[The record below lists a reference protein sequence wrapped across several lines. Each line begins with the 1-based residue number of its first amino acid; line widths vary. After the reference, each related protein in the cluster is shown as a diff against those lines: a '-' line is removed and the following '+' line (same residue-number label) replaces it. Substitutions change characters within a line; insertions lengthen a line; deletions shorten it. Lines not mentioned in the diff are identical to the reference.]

1 MKHQADNVRVLALLR
16 RAMPLAALLCLLPA
30 HAGSDRHVPE
40 SAQDLAWGEVLF
52 DFYQQRHVPA
62 ITRLLVARE
71 RSELVAHEEEAELVL
86 GGLYLDYGMHQRAA
100 AIFECLLRERA
111 RPDVHD
117 QAWFFLARIRY
128 QRGDTEGAARA
139 IGEIGDALPRSL
151 YAQRLDLQSRVL
163 LDLGRPAES
172 ASLLADADL
181 SGGWRYFGLY
191 NLGVA
196 LIRSGDTESGQAY
209 LDEVGQAN
217 VRGDELTTLRD
228 RANLAL
234 GYERLLLGDSGAAR
248 KALDR
253 VSLEGPYSTRA
264 LLGAGWADAGQD
276 EYRRALMPWLELGQ
290 RDQLDIAVQESLLA
304 IPYAYGQLGANLEA
318 VERYQHAVDTYEAE
332 LLRLDRA
339 QGEVEAGWLARSV
352 LATDSDR
359 RPDRGEIDRYLT
371 EMLAG
376 ESFRVATEDLR
387 ATGQLRR
394 LLEERTETIAVFE
407 QMLEAQRAR
416 FLRHKEAVAA
426 GVDNGRLDDLRSRY
440 GAHAERLRAIRNDR
454 DALGLANPRERR
466 IAERLERV
474 RAAAA
479 KDPGAASEAER
490 ERFLSGVLY
499 WRVNA
504 SFARRL
510 RAEEKALKAT
520 GRALDAAGAHVESIR
535 EAGAREP
542 ARFLALEDRIA
553 AAVGRL
559 ETLRRRTSSV
569 ILAQSR
575 YLEDL
580 AVVEL
585 VERRERVT
593 DYLSQARYALAA
605 SYDRAAVAE
614 ASP

>member
-1 MKHQADNVRVLALLR
+1 MKHQADNVRVLSLLR
-16 RAMPLAALLCLLPA
+16 RAMPLAALLCLMPA
-30 HAGSDRHVPE
+30 HADPDREAPE
-40 SAQDLAWGEVLF
+40 SVQDLAWGEVLF

-71 RSELVAHEEEAELVL
+71 RSELMEHREEAELVL

-100 AIFECLLRERA
+100 VIFERLLREQA

-128 QRGDTEGAARA
+128 QRGDTEGAGRA

-151 YAQRLDLQSRVL
+151 YAQRLDLQSRIL

-172 ASLLADADL
+172 ARLLADADL

-196 LIRSGDTESGQAY
+196 LIRSGETERGQAY

-217 VRGDELTTLRD
+217 VRGNELTMLRD

-234 GYERLLLGDSGAAR
+234 GYERLLLGDSDAAR
-248 KALDR
+248 SALDR
-253 VSLEGPYSTRA
+253 VSLDGPYSTRA

-276 EYRRALMPWLELGQ
+276 EYRKALMPWLELGK

-339 QGEVEAGWLARSV
+339 RGEVEAGWLAKSV
-352 LATDSDR
+352 LASDSDR
-359 RPDRGEIDRYLT
+359 RPDMGDIDGYLT

-376 ESFRVATEDLR
+376 ERFRVATEDLR

-394 LLEERTETIAVFE
+394 LLEKRAESMVVFE
-407 QMLEAQRAR
+407 DMLEAQRAR
-416 FLRHKEAVAA
+416 FLRHREAVAA
-426 GVDNGRLDDLRSRY
+426 SVDSDQLDDLRSRY
-440 GAHAERLRAIRNDR
+440 GAHAERLRRIRNDR
-454 DALGLANPRERR
+454 DALALANPRERG
-466 IAERLERV
+466 IAERLANV
-474 RAAAA
+474 RAVAAN
-479 KDPGAASEAER
+479 DPDAAGDAQR
-490 ERFLSGVLY
+490 ERFLSGILY
-499 WRVNA
+499 WRIDA
-504 SFARRL
+504 TFARRL
-510 RAEEKALKAT
+510 REEEKALKAT
-520 GRALDAAGAHVESIR
+520 GRALDAAGAHIESIR
-535 EAGAREP
+535 EVGTREP

-553 AAVGRL
+553 AAVRRL